1 VAVPGVQEGVWPDLR
16 LRGSL
21 LGADLLVDLHAGR
34 ELDQVGRVA
43 ALLDEERRLFHVAVT
58 RARRQLLVSA
68 VAAASVGEHEPE
80 EPSRFLRELAGGGPG
95 GPDPGEGPDS
105 PVADAGPDGPDPG
118 GGDPPRPDPPPDE
131 GDRPEP
137 PVDGADPPA
146 PRPPGDDLPEGAP
159 PELAPSG
166 REPLRPLTLAALVAE
181 LRAVVTDPA
190 APPGRRRPAARH
202 LARLATAGVGGA
214 HPDQWWGLAPLSDD
228 RPLAGPGEPVRVSPS
243 AMESALRC
251 GLRWLLE
258 RHGGAAPPSSAQ
270 QVGDLVHATATLADQ
285 AGADRTALVSWLAER
300 FDAIEHAAAWL
311 AGPERQR
318 AEQMVEK
325 LLRWVAENPRRL
337 VAVEREFSVRVGQV
351 VLRGRVDRLEV
362 DDDGRLVVVDLK
374 TGRSAPAN
382 AEIAEHP
389 QLGAY
394 QA

>member
-1 VAVPGVQEGVWPDLR
+1 MHAAKGLEWDVVAVPGVQEGVWPDLR

-190 APPGRRRPAARH
+190 APPGGGARPPGTWPGWRPP
-202 LARLATAGVGGA
+202 GSEA
-214 HPDQWWGLAPLSDD
+214 HPDQWWGWPRSPTTARSPARGAGAGLSLGDGVRAAV
-228 RPLAGPGEPVRVSPS
+228 RPALVAGAARRRGRP
-243 AMESALRC
+243 
-251 GLRWLLE
+251 
-258 RHGGAAPPSSAQ
+258 APPSRSATWCTPPRPWPTRP
-270 QVGDLVHATATLADQ
+270 A
-285 AGADRTALVSWLAER
+285 RTAR
-300 FDAIEHAAAWL
+300 
-311 AGPERQR
+311 
-318 AEQMVEK
+318 
-325 LLRWVAENPRRL
+325 RW
-337 VAVEREFSVRVGQV
+337 
-351 VLRGRVDRLEV
+351 
-362 DDDGRLVVVDLK
+362 
-374 TGRSAPAN
+374 
-382 AEIAEHP
+382 
-389 QLGAY
+389 
-394 QA
+394 